1 MTPTKILIIDDEAQT
16 RNVFLKC
23 LEFEGYKTCAASNA
37 LDGIQLALEERPDL
51 IICDILMPDMDGYS
65 VLAKLRRSPQTKGT
79 PFIFL
84 TAKVT
89 MPELRQGMQ
98 LGADD
103 YLTKPCT
110 VDQLLD
116 VIAVR
121 LQRHQAILECQSSQV
136 HNLAILSQ
144 QHQDLDSISSEEYD
158 FSFPE
163 SEHLAPIFHFIEMNY
178 NQTLRLE
185 DIAKEVGYSPTYLS
199 NLVKKETGQTIKQW
213 IIARRMVQAR
223 RLLCTTA
230 RTVREIANCCGYPD
244 PGYFTSQFQ
253 KIHQKTPLGWRKKSS
268 ECYRKNHAIS

>member
-23 LEFEGYKTCAASNA
+23 LEFEGYQTCAASNA
-37 LDGIQLALEERPDL
+37 LDGIRLALDEQPDL

-65 VLAKLRRSPQTKGT
+65 VLAKLRRSPQTKAT

-84 TAKVT
+84 TAKVS

-116 VIAVR
+116 VITVR
-121 LQRHQAILECQSSQV
+121 LQRHQAILEFQARQDHNPAAFEQKSQSFCTVSP
-136 HNLAILSQ
+136 
-144 QHQDLDSISSEEYD
+144 EEFD
-158 FSFPE
+158 FHFPT
-163 SEHLAPIFHFIEMNY
+163 SEHLAPVFHCIEMNY
-178 NQTLRLE
+178 NQPLKLE
-185 DIAKEVGYSPTYLS
+185 DIAKEVGYSPAYLS

-213 IIARRMVQAR
+213 IIARRMMQAR
-223 RLLCTTA
+223 KLLSTTA

-244 PGYFTSQFQ
+244 PGYFTNQFQ
-253 KIHQKTPLGWRKKSS
+253 KIHQNTPLGWRKKVANAT
-268 ECYRKNHAIS
+268 E